1 MRRLNHPGGLIQKD
15 RMVMLQ
21 CVISVCTCA
30 ELLSALAKGSID
42 EGQYKHSPDCDGW
55 DGSAGRW
62 RHTFLAR

>member
-30 ELLSALAKGSID
+30 AECFS
-42 EGQYKHSPDCDGW
+42 EGVH
-55 DGSAGRW
+55 R
-62 RHTFLAR
+62 